1 MGYYVR
7 IKQSVTLHYKFRGF
21 RTGRGAGIDT
31 LGAKL
36 GQQLVGLAHEPL
48 FQVFLDIR
56 KAYNSLYRGQCMGIL
71 WRYGMVQ
78 NMACLISH
86 HWDNQQFLP
95 KARKLLQ
102 QSFFN

>member
-1 MGYYVR
+1 MEVVWKVCAAVVNFR
-7 IKQSVTLHYKFRGF
+7 LKRSVILHDALHGF
-21 RTGRGAGIDT
+21 RSGRDMGTAT
-31 LGAKL
+31 LEAKMA
-36 GQQLVGLAHEPL
+36 QHLVGLAHEPL

-86 HWDNQQFLP
+86 HWDN
-95 KARKLLQ
+95 
-102 QSFFN
+102 